1 MGFIGFNSFCSYLE
15 LFERNHITYDL
26 LPDLT
31 NEWLDRM
38 GFVVLGDRIRLEK
51 ALQPLKQEV
60 GVCID
65 GHDDRRRWK
74 LRWFPAHREKER
86 VISECCLVCGNVAIT
101 VVFRTRM
108 TS

>member
-1 MGFIGFNSFCSYLE
+1 MHFHSSYLE

-60 GVCID
+60 DVCVKS
-65 GHDDRRRWK
+65 HAVRRRWK
-74 LRWFPAHREKER
+74 LRWFLVRREKVG
-86 VISECCLVCGNVAIT
+86 VISERCFRCDSAAT
-101 VVFRTRM
+101 TAVFRTRT